1 MIIFAGM
8 DPVILSIIVAAAV
21 LLVVAVVIT
30 WLLMRAR
37 QVKACNA
44 LENELIGAQES
55 LKAAAAL
62 READAAAHRQAVSLL
77 QQSQEEALRRERE
90 AHEAALQQQKA
101 TFSEQLE
108 TVRSQMSAETEKLL
122 KQREEALR
130 QQAEETFRT
139 LAGPLG
145 KDLKAMQES
154 FEAQKKSQTEG
165 TATLKTAMEHAVKQL
180 QDQTSAIGSKAD
192 NLAQALKGQNKMTGI
207 WGETVLYNMLVAE
220 GMEEGRDFDREET
233 LRDAQGGIVYNE
245 DSGKR
250 MRPDFILHYPDRT
263 EVIVDAK
270 TSMEALS
277 DWFSAETPAQ
287 KEDAAR
293 RNLAAIRAQVKSL
306 ADKRYQDYVRE
317 GCKTLD
323 YVIMFIPNYGALQL
337 AKSLAPGIFNEAY
350 RQGVLITTEET
361 FMPFLRMIRTA
372 WVHYDQARNQEKI
385 IKAAQTMV
393 DRVADFAK
401 AHAAMGDKLH
411 AALEEYDRVSAKMG
425 DSGQSILVSARQ
437 LLKLGVP
444 KNPKK
449 PLPDSE

>member
-1 MIIFAGM
+1 MTLII
-8 DPVILSIIVAAAV
+8 LVAAAV
-21 LLVVAVVIT
+21 LVAVAVVIT
-30 WLLMRAR
+30 WLLMRAHE
-37 QVKACNA
+37 VKACNS
-44 LENELIGAQES
+44 LENELISVKES
-55 LKAAAAL
+55 LKTATAL
-62 READAAAHRQAVSLL
+62 READSAAHEQAIALLRQSG
-77 QQSQEEALRRERE
+77 EEALRRERE
-90 AHEAALQQQKA
+90 AHEASLKQQKA
-101 TFSEQLE
+101 TFGEQLDAI
-108 TVRSQMSAETEKLL
+108 RSQMTAETEKLL
-122 KQREEALR
+122 KQREEALQEKAR
-130 QQAEETFRT
+130 ETFQT

-233 LRDAQGGIVYNE
+233 LRDAQGSIVYNE

-277 DWFSAETPAQ
+277 DWFSAEDPVQ

-337 AKSLAPGIFNEAY
+337 AKSLVPGIFNEAY

-361 FMPFLRMIRTA
+361 LMPFLRMIRTA
-372 WVHYDQARNQEKI
+372 WIHYDQARNQEKI
-385 IKAAQTMV
+385 IKAAQAMV

-411 AALEEYDRVSAKMG
+411 AALEEYDKVSAKIG

-444 KNPKK
+444 RNPKK
-449 PLPDSE
+449 PLPEGDD